1 MISTLVV
8 QEATPIGKLYNPER
22 RAVHA
27 EKAWVWTGV
36 VCCEEERRLF
46 WVMQVVNLGMKTRVI
61 LFLGTPC
68 WHAFIVQDSTCFE
81 VAHELRCLI
90 S

>member
-1 MISTLVV
+1 MISTLVA

-61 LFLGTPC
+61 LFLGTLC
-68 WHAFIVQDSTCFE
+68 WHAFDLQLIL
-81 VAHELRCLI
+81 HLRI
-90 S
+90 